1 MVTVSDI
8 VTPARRGRRW
18 LGRTL
23 GPGIQRLGR
32 ALRQANHGQRRALRY
47 LRTRPGVRQVLNWL
61 SERMPKSLYG
71 RSLIIIVMPVVIL
84 QSVVAFVF
92 MERHWETVTWRL
104 SAAVTRSV
112 AAVIEVYENY
122 PQDPERTELTRI
134 AAESLDLTI
143 SFLPVDALPP
153 AGPKPFFSLLD
164 YTLSREI
171 SGQIGRPFWI
181 DTVGRSNLVEIRIR
195 LEDTVLRVFARRS
208 QTYASN
214 SHIFIAWMVGTSL
227 VLLLVAVIFM
237 RNQIKPIQQLAD
249 AAESF
254 GMGRDIPEDFK
265 PAGARE
271 VRRAA
276 NAFLEMRDRIERQI
290 EQRTTMLAG
299 VSHDMRTVLT
309 RFRLEVALLGES
321 PETAALVADI
331 DEMRDMMEDYL
342 AFARGDGDEQ
352 TAPTDVRALL
362 EELKTGA
369 ERLGHK
375 TEIAFTGEAE
385 VTLRPNAFKRC
396 LQNLVENACRYG
408 EDIRIIGRRDDRWLT
423 ISVEDDG
430 PGIPESEYETVFRPF
445 YRIDAARNQD
455 EGHGGTGLG
464 LAIAR
469 DIAHGHGGE
478 IVLGESQLGGLSA
491 TVRVPV

>member
-1 MVTVSDI
+1 MVAVFDI
-8 VTPARRGRRW
+8 VTPAKRGRRW
-18 LGRTL
+18 LGQTL
-23 GPGIQRLGR
+23 GSAVQRLAR
-32 ALRQANHGQRRALRY
+32 RLRKVNHWQRRALKY
-47 LRTRPGVRQVLNWL
+47 LRTRPGIRQLLNWL

-71 RSLIIIVMPVVIL
+71 RSLIIIVMPMVIL

-104 SAAVTRSV
+104 SAAVTRSI
-112 AAVIEVYENY
+112 AGVINVYETY

-143 SFLPVDALPP
+143 SFLPIDALPP

-171 SGQIGRPFWI
+171 SRQIGRPFWI

-214 SHIFIAWMVGTSL
+214 SHIFIIWMVGTSL
-227 VLLLVAVIFM
+227 ILLLVAVIFM

-254 GMGRDIPEDFK
+254 GKGRDIPENFR

-309 RFRLEVALLGES
+309 RFRLEVALLGDS
-321 PETAALVADI
+321 PETEALVADI

-352 TAPTDVRALL
+352 TAPTNVHTLL

-369 ERLGHK
+369 DRLGHK
-375 TEIAFTGEAE
+375 TEIDFTGDPDI
-385 VTLRPNAFKRC
+385 TLRPNAFKRC

-408 EDIRIIGRRDDRWLT
+408 KHIRITGRRDDRRLT
-423 ISVEDDG
+423 ISVDDDG
-430 PGIPESEYETVFRPF
+430 PGIPEAERETVFRAF
-445 YRIDAARNQD
+445 YRIDTARNQD

-469 DIAHGHGGE
+469 DIARSHGGE
-478 IVLGESQLGGLSA
+478 IVLGQSQFGGLSA
-491 TVRVPV
+491 TVRIPV